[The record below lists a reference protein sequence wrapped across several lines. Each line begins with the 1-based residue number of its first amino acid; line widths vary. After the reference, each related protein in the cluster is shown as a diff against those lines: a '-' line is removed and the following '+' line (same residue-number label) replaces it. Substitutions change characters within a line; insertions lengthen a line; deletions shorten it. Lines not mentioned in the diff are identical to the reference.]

1 MQDLNVKNFVRM
13 WRHRKWYFIIPALCM
28 PIAAVFLAY
37 WLPPIYESRSTIL
50 IEEQQIPPEFVR
62 STVTGYADQHVQILT
77 QQILS
82 RTKLWQIIEQF
93 NLYPKERAKYAKEE
107 VLEKMRKDITFQ
119 TISAE
124 VQDQK
129 RRRGGGQQSFI
140 IAFSIAYQGEN
151 PATVQKVTGTLSSL
165 YLEENLKYREEQ
177 AQTTTKFLEA
187 ESKQLRER
195 IEELGRQIAAFKE
208 KYPTTLPELQAF
220 NQSQVTSLENDI
232 RRLDGE
238 IQTAQ
243 NQKIYL
249 EGLLGTVQYTQA
261 DTKDA
266 GFRDPR
272 ARYQAVSEE
281 LKNLQ
286 AKYGN
291 EHPDVQR
298 LSKEK
303 AQLEQFLKGRKGGD
317 LQTQWK
323 LAQLQAELA
332 AKQGKYSEQH
342 PDIRKLKNEIA
353 LLTAE
358 AQKGN
363 PSLGDLDL
371 ANPAQTNL
379 MTQLQQVKNHL
390 QSLTQLRQRQQ
401 EKLAEFRHRLEIT
414 PRIEQ
419 EYFALQRDYQN
430 TQAKYHEVMNKL
442 MEARLS
448 EGMEQHQKGE
458 KFTIIDP
465 ASFPESPI
473 KPKKLLLILAGAFLG
488 VGAGAV
494 LMFGRESLDTSIKS
508 VDELH
513 SLTKALPLGVIG
525 NITTAYD
532 LARQRRWRLMLLA
545 ATGISIVMVIIIFH
559 FFVLDLYI
567 LISKFQRVTN
577 RL

>member
-1 MQDLNVKNFVRM
+1 MQEFTMKTILQA
-13 WRHRKWYFIIPALCM
+13 WRYRKWYFIIPAIGI
-28 PIAAVFLAY
+28 PILAVIVAF

-82 RTKLWQIIEQF
+82 RTKLWQIVEQF
-93 NLYPKERAKYAKEE
+93 NLYAKEREKYSKEE
-107 VLEKMRKDITFQ
+107 ILDRMRNDITFQ

-129 RRRGGGQQSFI
+129 RRRGGGQQSII
-140 IAFSIAYQGEN
+140 IAFSIAYQGQN
-151 PATVQKVTGTLSSL
+151 PATVQRVTGTLSSL

-220 NQSQVTSLENDI
+220 NQSQATSLENDI

-243 NQKIYL
+243 NQRIYL
-249 EGLLGTVQYTQA
+249 EGLLGTVQYSRE
-261 DTKDA
+261 DTKDS

-272 ARYQAVSEE
+272 ARYQAVNEE
-281 LKNLQ
+281 LKNLR
-286 AKYGN
+286 AKYGD

-298 LSKEK
+298 LTKEK
-303 AQLEQFLKGRKGGD
+303 AQLEQFLKSRKGGD

-363 PSLGDLDL
+363 PTLGDLDL

-379 MTQLQQVKNHL
+379 MTQLQQVTNHL
-390 QSLTQLRQRQQ
+390 QSLTQLRQKQQ

-430 TQAKYHEVMNKL
+430 AQAKYHEVMNKL

-465 ASFPESPI
+465 ASFPEAPV
-473 KPKKLLLILAGAFLG
+473 KPNKTLIMLAGVILG
-488 VGAGAV
+488 LGSGVA
-494 LMFGRESLDTSIKS
+494 LMFAREAMDTSIKG
-508 VDELH
+508 VDELYG
-513 SLTKALPLGVIG
+513 LTKALPLGVIG
-525 NITTAYD
+525 TIATAYD
-532 LARQRRWRLMLLA
+532 LARQRRRRLMLWA
-545 ATGISIVMVIIIFH
+545 ATGISIVVVIAVFH
-559 FFVLDLYI
+559 FFFMDLYI
-567 LISKFQRVTN
+567 LISKLQRAAD

>member
-1 MQDLNVKNFVRM
+1 MQEFNMKTVVQA
-13 WRHRKWYFIIPALCM
+13 WRYRKWYFIVPAVFIPL
-28 PIAAVFLAY
+28 AAVILAF
-37 WLPPIYESRSTIL
+37 WLPPVYESRSTIL

-82 RTKLWQIIEQF
+82 RTKLWQIVEQF
-93 NLYPKERAKYAKEE
+93 NLYAKDREKYSKEE
-107 VLEKMRKDITFQ
+107 ILDRMRKDITFQ

-124 VQDQK
+124 LQDQK
-129 RRRGGGQQSFI
+129 RRRGGQQSFI
-140 IAFSIAYQGEN
+140 IAFSIAYQGHD
-151 PATVQKVTGTLSSL
+151 PATVQRVTGTLSSL

-187 ESKQLRER
+187 ELKQLRER
-195 IEELGRQIAAFKE
+195 IGELGGQIAAFKE
-208 KYPTTLPELQAF
+208 KYPTTLPELQNF
-220 NQSQVTSLENDI
+220 NQAQATGLENEI

-249 EGLLGTVQYTQA
+249 EGLLGTVQYSRE
-261 DTKDA
+261 DTKET

-281 LKNLQ
+281 LKNLR
-286 AKYGN
+286 AKYGD

-363 PSLGDLDL
+363 PTLGNLDL
-371 ANPAQTNL
+371 ANPAQTAL
-379 MTQLQQVKNHL
+379 MTQLQQVTNQL
-390 QSLTQLRQRQQ
+390 NSLIQLRQKQQ
-401 EKLAEFRHRLEIT
+401 EKLADFRHRLEIT

-430 TQAKYHEVMNKL
+430 AQAKYHEVMNKL

-465 ASFPESPI
+465 ASFPEEPV
-473 KPKKLLLILAGAFLG
+473 KPNKLLIILAGVVLG
-488 VGAGAV
+488 LGGGVA
-494 LMFGRESLDTSIKS
+494 LMFAREGLDTSIKD
-508 VDELH
+508 VDELYG
-513 SLTKALPLGVIG
+513 LTKALPLGVIG
-525 NITTAYD
+525 IITTAYD
-532 LARQRRWRLMLLA
+532 LARQKRRRLMLLA
-545 ATGISIVMVIIIFH
+545 ATGISVLVVIVIFH
-559 FFVLDLYI
+559 FFIMDLYI
-567 LISKFQRVTN
+567 LVSKLQRVAD
-577 RL
+577 RI